1 MTLALSYEKAGVDIN
16 AADRAK
22 EQMSSWVARGDS
34 RVLNQLGAF
43 ASLFAVPFKEYR
55 DPVLVL
61 KTEEPGTKQK
71 LAIQHGRVESLAY
84 DLINHLIN
92 DIAVMGATPLSVQD
106 AIICGK
112 LEPEIVTGMVKAIA
126 KACRE
131 QECTLTGGE
140 TSEQPGVL
148 EAGTYVL
155 TASVVGI
162 AEREHI
168 IDGAKIKAGDKVLA
182 IASNGLHTNGY
193 SLVRKLLSNDP
204 ALAQRPVDGSTFLD
218 VVLRPH
224 LCYYQALRGLY
235 TNSGLHGLAHITG
248 GGIEGNLN
256 RIIPAGLQAVI
267 DLSSLNIPTVMR
279 VIHDTAEATDKD
291 MLRTFNMGVG
301 IAAVVSAGDA
311 SAIQQHLTEHGCE
324 CYPIGEIVESSNEAK
339 IRFMSALSWK

>member
-1 MTLALSYEKAGVDIN
+1 MALSYEKAGVNIS

-43 ASLFAVPFKEYR
+43 ASLFAVPFKDYR

-112 LEPEIVTGMVKAIA
+112 LEPEIVTGMVRAIA

-204 ALAQRPVDGSTFLD
+204 KLAQRPVDGSTFLD

-224 LCYYQALRGLY
+224 VCYYQALRGLY
-235 TNSGLHGLAHITG
+235 TNADLHGLAHITG
-248 GGIEGNLN
+248 GGIKGNLC
-256 RIIPAGLQAVI
+256 RVIPAGLQAVI
-267 DLSSLNIPTVMR
+267 ELSSLKIPAVMR
-279 VIHDTAEATDKD
+279 VIRETAEATDAD
-291 MLRTFNMGVG
+291 MLRTFNMGTG
-301 IAAVVSAGDA
+301 IAAVVSAGSVEA
-311 SAIQQHLTEHGCE
+311 VQEHLAKHGCE
-324 CYPIGEIVESSNEAK
+324 SYLIGEIVQTSADAQAK
-339 IRFMSALSWK
+339 IRFKGSLRW

>member
-1 MTLALSYEKAGVDIN
+1 MALSYEKAGVNIS

-168 IDGAKIKAGDKVLA
+168 IDGAKIKAGDKVLS

-224 LCYYQALRGLY
+224 VCYYQALRGLY
-235 TNSGLHGLAHITG
+235 ANASLHGLAHITG

-256 RIIPAGLQAVI
+256 RIIPAGLQGVI
-267 DLSSLNIPTVMR
+267 DLPSLRVPAVMR
-279 VIHDTAEATDKD
+279 VIREVAEATDKD

-301 IAAVVSAGDA
+301 IAAVVSPEAAA
-311 SAIQQHLTEHGCE
+311 SIEDHLSKHGCE
-324 CYPIGEIVESSNEAK
+324 SYMIGEIAQSSEDTK
-339 IRFMSALSWK
+339 IGFKGSLRW